1 MRGRCQEDEHAK
13 TNCPLHRAVS
23 TGAHQQHLLRS
34 AARASSP
41 VAILI
46 MNNIPNLAGIATSE
60 MVEHIGTGKFAAAYV
75 NWSRTM
81 ALLREHAPGWQPELV
96 NAPDG
101 YILHQAPVGAYLMI
115 RFRNGEATTSAVPQ
129 AIMDNRNAAIPLE
142 KITARDITDTHRRGV
157 CMAAAFTFGLAYEL
171 WAKLPLESGYAEAAP
186 QPAMKITHA
195 EADKVS
201 ALINEVGA
209 DRVAFLAW
217 VEKMAGHPVPTED
230 EIPAAAL
237 PAVNN
242 ALEKKRQQKETT

>member
-1 MRGRCQEDEHAK
+1 
-13 TNCPLHRAVS
+13 
-23 TGAHQQHLLRS
+23 
-34 AARASSP
+34 
-41 VAILI
+41 

-129 AIMDNRNAAIPLE
+129 AIMDNRNAAIPLD

-171 WAKLPLESGYAEAAP
+171 WAKLPLESGYHDEPPAKPQRKEIDVFAIVHSIAHAQNMELLKGHFTAAWQMLEGEDREKARTAYNARKQELEPQKEAA
-186 QPAMKITHA
+186 
-195 EADKVS
+195 
-201 ALINEVGA
+201 
-209 DRVAFLAW
+209 
-217 VEKMAGHPVPTED
+217 
-230 EIPAAAL
+230 
-237 PAVNN
+237 
-242 ALEKKRQQKETT
+242 